1 MEDPQTGEEEDFAK
15 LNVFLSSFSDLLF
28 RCAFLF
34 HCFSDVLLSDVL
46 VPSSYIVFCMAR
58 CLFVKPSVFV
68 TFACFALGKISIYN
82 SKLKKNVLSFFI
94 T

>member
-1 MEDPQTGEEEDFAK
+1 MEDPQTGEEEGFAK
-15 LNVFLSSFSDLLF
+15 SNVFLSSFSDLLF

-34 HCFSDVLLSDVL
+34 HCFSDVL

-68 TFACFALGKISIYN
+68 TIACFALGKISIYN